1 MKMKKMKAQTQQ
13 TQQTQQTP
21 TPDWR
26 QLLWSEF
33 PNVKS
38 CTKRVLE
45 DITAFTHARELSYAA
60 ALQRVMDLYD
70 SERTYRAAQRDP
82 LALALDAL
90 GAVPPFRC
98 AVSAA
103 LFSANCD
110 IASLLVSHDPLVKA
124 TEEFLRTTVE
134 ERARSDR
141 VTCTFDVVLNAFL
154 DFAHV
159 HRTSLHA
166 GSETTTTRF
175 PLGMQPLC
183 ARVNGGGSAYMFPSA
198 AAWAA
203 FVANKSLW
211 QRLTGAPSQSM
222 LPLPLPLT
230 LPLPLGSNSNVSTE
244 PAKTEKTE
252 ATEETEGTWQQ
263 ASCKKKEPSQSMASL
278 PVFVLAPDV
287 HQAWKRQLAKKD
299 GHGNKWQNS
308 C

>member
-1 MKMKKMKAQTQQ
+1 MKKMKT
-13 TQQTQQTP
+13 QTP

-45 DITAFTHARELSYAA
+45 DITAFTHARELPYAA

-70 SERTYRAAQRDP
+70 SERTYRAAQHDP

-175 PLGMQPLC
+175 PLGMQPLR

-211 QRLTGAPSQSM
+211 QRLTGAPSQ
-222 LPLPLPLT
+222 
-230 LPLPLGSNSNVSTE
+230 TE
-244 PAKTEKTE
+244 TNDTNKTKDTTDTTDTTE
-252 ATEETEGTWQQ
+252 TDATESTWQ
-263 ASCKKKEPSQSMASL
+263 ACCKKREPSRSMTAAAL

-287 HQAWKRQLAKKD
+287 HQAWKRQLAKKG
-299 GHGNKWQNS
+299 GH
-308 C
+308 